1 MAQKSTEAAVMASH
15 KNSSDILRWN
25 HKKAFRFHKQ
35 IFSPKFAFFPEPPL
49 LSAEINALSEN
60 RGENE
65 IFICSTETRLSKKIL
80 QKINHQQSSTQLH
93 FRLIENVFPLDY
105 SSSMLS
111 FWCSLYISNTKAAN
125 S

>member
-1 MAQKSTEAAVMASH
+1 MRSVKVGS
-15 KNSSDILRWN
+15 
-25 HKKAFRFHKQ
+25 
-35 IFSPKFAFFPEPPL
+35 
-49 LSAEINALSEN
+49 
-60 RGENE
+60 ENE
-65 IFICSTETRLSKKIL
+65 IFICSTETRLSKEIL
-80 QKINHQQSSTQLH
+80 QQINHQQSTQLR